1 MASTLTVVLMH
12 KRHIY
17 VANVGDSRAY
27 HYSANKAIHRITTDH
42 TLAANLVD
50 AHLFTPEDVY
60 KSEKRKQF
68 YRILGQSNQVRVDLF
83 QHAVEVN
90 DLVLLCTNG
99 LWQMLHDDRLAEILA
114 QGQSGDPQKLARSL
128 VDAANRAGG
137 EGNVSAIVVKVQ

>member
-1 MASTLTVVLMH
+1 MASTLTVALMYKH
-12 KRHIY
+12 RVY

-27 HYSANKAIHRITTDH
+27 HYSPGKGIHHITVDH

-60 KSEKRKQF
+60 KSAKRKQF
-68 YRILGQSNQVRVDLF
+68 YRILGQANQVRVDLS

-99 LWQMLHDDRLAEILA
+99 LWHMLRDERLEELLA
-114 QGQSGDPQKLARSL
+114 QGGDPQKLARTL
-128 VDAANRAGG
+128 VDAANLAGG
-137 EGNVSAIVVKVQ
+137 EGNVSAIVVRVQ